1 MARGDTR
8 LQSLT
13 QKLPFL
19 LALALLL
26 AISTSAPA
34 SSDEKTIEQGLKAE
48 ISGGKK
54 IYLKACPS
62 EEYDASD
69 WAPRVCEKP
78 ENHKKYVVGDCLKIP
93 FEELT
98 KEYQLEVIKALF
110 KDDSHDQSGWT
121 HKVTYISLGRQGGET
136 LWNISEWFTGAGQN
150 FKKILAHNGMS
161 DRANLYKGTKIKIPL
176 SLLRPA
182 FKEPIQRDI
191 VARRAAEDP
200 TQESNRLNGDLTL
213 KADAQGPYAS
223 YRMKKGDTIYS
234 KVVMKYTDMVMAKD
248 VMDAA
253 EKICRRSGVKHA
265 EKLRAGDEIKI
276 PLDLLSAMY
285 LPRDDPRKQEF
296 DRLRQEAAKYSNPVK
311 TTELRDILVVLDP
324 GHGGNDPGAIGGDR
338 IYEDELAYDIVCRIK
353 RLLESTTMAR
363 VSSTMVDKS
372 RQYKPN
378 DNSYFPRDTD
388 EYLLTTPVYRPQS
401 SKTSA
406 NLRWYLANSLF
417 RKAKKA
423 GTNPDKVV
431 FASFHADDLH
441 PKARGTMI
449 YIPGSYFCKGNGGK
463 SGYVYASRAEV
474 LEQQYVEIPYKE
486 RVRSEGLSR
495 EFAELLVNSLPRYD
509 IKVHSGIPIR
519 NHIIKQRREYVP
531 AVLRHNII
539 PTKVLIEVVN
549 LNNREDC
556 RQATDPDFRERYA
569 CAFVYALKQYYGKQ

>member
-1 MARGDTR
+1 MVRGDTS

-13 QKLPFL
+13 KRIRFFLALAFL
-19 LALALLL
+19 LA
-26 AISTSAPA
+26 IPPSAYA
-34 SSDEKTIEQGLKAE
+34 SSATKTIEPGLKAE
-48 ISGGKK
+48 ITGGKR
-54 IYLKACPS
+54 IYLRACPS

-78 ENHKKYVVGDCLKIP
+78 EKHKKYVVGDCIKVP
-93 FEELT
+93 FKELT

-110 KDDSHDQSGWT
+110 KDDSYDQSGWT
-121 HKVTYISLGRQGGET
+121 HKVTYVSSRRRGGET
-136 LWNISEWFTGAGQN
+136 LWNISEWFTGSGQN

-161 DRANLYKGTKIKIPL
+161 ERAKLYKGTKINIPP

-182 FKEPIQRDI
+182 FKEPIQLDI
-191 VARRAAEDP
+191 AARRAAEDP
-200 TQESNRLNGDLTL
+200 TKESNRLNGDLLL

-234 KVVMKYTDMVMAKD
+234 KVVMKYTDMITAKD

-253 EKICRRSGVKHA
+253 KKICMRSGVQRA

-296 DRLRQEAAKYSNPVK
+296 DRLRQEAAKYTNPVK

-324 GHGGNDPGAIGGDR
+324 GHGGIDPGAIGGDR

-363 VSSTMVDKS
+363 VVSTMVDKS

-401 SKTSA
+401 SRTSA

-417 RKAKKA
+417 RKAKNG

-441 PKARGTMI
+441 PKARGTMV

-474 LEQQYVEIPYKE
+474 LEQQYVQIPYEE

-495 EFAELLVNSLPRYD
+495 EFAELLVRSLPRYD
-509 IKVHSGIPIR
+509 IRVHPGKPIR
-519 NHIIKQRREYVP
+519 NHIIRERRQYVP
-531 AVLRHNII
+531 AVIRHNII

-556 RQATDPDFRERYA
+556 RQAADPEFRERYA
-569 CAFVYALKQYYGKQ
+569 RAFVYALKQYYGR